1 MQRPRR
7 GGACSC
13 LRREPDASRRR
24 SLRASPRTP
33 GLRTVRLGGGGV
45 SGSGRGEGACKI
57 TTAPRH
63 EAEGRVGL
71 RSGAASRT
79 AVRRV
84 IAFDRSIDRCVVA
97 RRLLSTCHQLT
108 GNRHS
113 RASATPA
120 APAQLRRR
128 TCGLPSRRTLR
139 LTLAPV
145 VGVSGPFLPVL
156 PPLLGRH
163 ATWTIGPGRSL
174 LNARPELL
182 TARGCNAPD
191 MSAVTSCA
199 PSCEFG
205 SRGPAPGPPP
215 CRGLDAALASP
226 GQGWGSVPKVT
237 KMALS

>member
-1 MQRPRR
+1 LCRGARSLCSDSAGCVQELCRGARRRGGAKLCSDRAGGSVQELCAGVREALQRPRR

-84 IAFDRSIDRCVVA
+84 IAFDRSIDRCDVA

-174 LNARPELL
+174 LNARPCLRREGAMHR
-182 TARGCNAPD
+182 T
-191 MSAVTSCA
+191 
-199 PSCEFG
+199 
-205 SRGPAPGPPP
+205 
-215 CRGLDAALASP
+215 
-226 GQGWGSVPKVT
+226 
-237 KMALS
+237 